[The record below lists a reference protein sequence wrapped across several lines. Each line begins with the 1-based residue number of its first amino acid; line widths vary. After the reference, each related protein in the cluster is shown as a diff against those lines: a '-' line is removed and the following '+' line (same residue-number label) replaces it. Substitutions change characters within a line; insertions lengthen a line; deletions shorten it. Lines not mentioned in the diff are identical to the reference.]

1 MEPVY
6 DGFISRHLNRRISRP
21 LARALSHT
29 PVTPNLVSISSLGI
43 AAGAMVSFV
52 VGLPILGG
60 LLAQASSVADGV
72 DGDLARLTGKTS
84 RFGGFMDAVLDRY
97 ADALIILG
105 LTIWAADGAETGV
118 WIVGLWALVGVF
130 TVSYTRA
137 RIEGAPRTIFDRGL
151 TSVASRD
158 IRLFIVMIGG
168 VAGLGLT
175 TLIVLASLTNA
186 VVLARLVSA
195 RFALASEQ

>member
-1 MEPVY
+1 MEKVY
-6 DGFISRHLNRRISRP
+6 DGFVSRHLNRRISRP

-118 WIVGLWALVGVF
+118 WIVGLWASVGAF
-130 TVSYTRA
+130 TATPPRA

-168 VAGLGLT
+168 VAGLGLA